1 VEDQVTARLSQ
12 VSDVDNGPQVSVRNA
27 LPAPILRLRL
37 AALLAAQLFD
47 FGTFTLMVERHGIN
61 AELNPI
67 VANGFAAFGL
77 PMIAVAKL
85 ALVVLIGSMIVVFA
99 QDRNASVATRRIAT
113 FVTVIAVVSGLLGGI
128 SNVAT

>member
-1 VEDQVTARLSQ
+1 VTARLSQ
-12 VSDVDNGPQVSVRNA
+12 VSDVDNRTQTSALAA

-99 QDRNASVATRRIAT
+99 QDRHASVATRRIAT
-113 FVTVIAVVSGLLGGI
+113 FVTVVAVVSGLLGGI